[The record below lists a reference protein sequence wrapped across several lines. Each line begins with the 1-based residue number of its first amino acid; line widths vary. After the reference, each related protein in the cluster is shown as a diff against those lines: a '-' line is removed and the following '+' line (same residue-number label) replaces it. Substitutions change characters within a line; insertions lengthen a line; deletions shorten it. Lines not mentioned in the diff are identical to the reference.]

1 MRYRTRIL
9 PVFSNDATAVLETC
23 VPHSAKANKLL
34 KNCIFNQC
42 FKKHNHHLYLLE
54 IDILSVAILSSS
66 SVFFSFSLA
75 SDNCFSVNPSFDAAE
90 QQYSPSTENPPNCW
104 SVENP
109 PICLSVGNPPNNLRF
124 SFCRSL
130 SSRKEPSCSS
140 GVALA
145 PNRCKLLAELVSM
158 VDKGFLED
166 LFRPPWRNKIHVKN
180 MILATLL

>member
-1 MRYRTRIL
+1 MTESQIFLVRYRRRTY
-9 PVFSNDATAVLETC
+9 VL
-23 VPHSAKANKLL
+23 N
-34 KNCIFNQC
+34 
-42 FKKHNHHLYLLE
+42 NHPLYLLE
-54 IDILSVAILSSS
+54 IDILSVANLSSS
-66 SVFFSFSLA
+66 SVFFNFNLA

-109 PICLSVGNPPNNLRF
+109 PICLSVENSPNNLLF

-130 SSRKEPSCSS
+130 SSRKEPSLPSCSS

-166 LFRPPWRNKIHVKN
+166 LLWPPSQIKIYFIFSHFKN
-180 MILATLL
+180 MVLATLF